1 MTDPVNHKGG
11 CHCGA
16 VKFEVRAGARIEVVD
31 CNCSVC
37 RMTGFKHLIVPK
49 EDFTL
54 LTSEEA
60 LTDYQ
65 FGTKTAHHLFCKT
78 CGIKSYYLPR
88 SHPDGVSVNVN
99 CLEPVTIKAMELT
112 PFDGAN
118 WEDAIDDL
126 TD

>member
-1 MTDPVNHKGG
+1 MNDKVTHKGG

-16 VKFEVRAGARIEVVD
+16 VSFEVRAPADIDVID

-37 RMTGFKHLIVPK
+37 LKTGFKHLIVPK

-54 LTSEEA
+54 LTSKDA

-78 CGIKSYYLPR
+78 CGIKSFYLPR

-99 CLEPVTIKAMELT
+99 CLDPSTISGMTVT
-112 PFDGAN
+112 PFDGEN
-118 WEDAIDDL
+118 WEDAIDGL